1 LIQDFSKSPP
11 TALPTPDTKHVTK
24 STKAKVVDS
33 ALDSNSLK
41 LVLGDDF
48 DLKSS
53 ESGLNVSEDPL
64 HRKEFR
70 AALETGLKLDYF
82 ASAHT
87 SNSGLSVYLNLEEF
101 V

>member
-11 TALPTPDTKHVTK
+11 TALPTPDTTHVTK

-82 ASAHT
+82 ASALT